1 MTVTLAVTLFIALA
15 LAALAIIALAIVGF
29 AIAAVVRV
37 ARDHAARYTPRR
49 RKGDQSCQ

>member
-1 MTVTLAVTLFIALA
+1 MTATLAVTLFIGLA

-37 ARDHAARYTPRR
+37 ARDHATRYTPRR
-49 RKGDQSCQ
+49 RKGGRSCR